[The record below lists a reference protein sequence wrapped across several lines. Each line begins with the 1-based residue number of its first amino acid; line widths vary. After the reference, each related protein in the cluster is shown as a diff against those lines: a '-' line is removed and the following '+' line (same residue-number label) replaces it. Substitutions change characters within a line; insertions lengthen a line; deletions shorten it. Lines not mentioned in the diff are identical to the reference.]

1 MFLVEVD
8 GLVLNSAHMLPTAIL
23 LGIIVY
29 VFFGDEIPAQS
40 QRFKQVLRQGPSP
53 CDC

>member
-8 GLVLNSAHMLPTAIL
+8 GLVYVLTAIL

-29 VFFGDEIPAQS
+29 VVFGDEIPAQS